1 MYEQRRLNHVK
12 VEGDLMQ
19 ELERLDR
26 VENLRDT
33 WPTEDGH
40 FTPWLE
46 KNIDVLGE
54 SLDIPLV
61 VESREESVGD
71 HWADLVCT
79 DTTDQ
84 STVLIENQIAP
95 TDHSHIGQI
104 LTYAANLKAVT
115 IVWIAER
122 IKDDHRAAID
132 WLNEVTRDSVRFFAL
147 EIELWK
153 IGSCGPAPK
162 FNVVSKP
169 NDWARAAQGTSDVD
183 KPPRNALIQHF
194 KFWTEFV
201 GHVQQSD
208 SQLRTRSPRYQHSM
222 EFSIGKGGA
231 NLSAVRLNSER
242 SVRVQL
248 VLSRRTHK
256 AFFRALM
263 DEADEINGE
272 IGLELDWRPRPT
284 RSSIDLTV
292 GMDPADEEDW
302 GDQMEW
308 FIDNLEAFDETF
320 RDRIARINPED
331 WPEPEDDSEDDD

>member
-1 MYEQRRLNHVK
+1 MTQ
-12 VEGDLMQ
+12 
-19 ELERLDR
+19 LERLER

-46 KNIDVLGE
+46 KNIGILGE
-54 SLDIPLV
+54 ALDIPLV

-79 DTTDQ
+79 DTADQ
-84 STVLIENQIAP
+84 STVLIENQITP
-95 TDHSHIGQI
+95 TNHSHIGQI

-132 WLNEVTRDSVRFFAL
+132 WLNEVTRDTVRFFAL

-153 IGSCGPAPK
+153 IGNSGPAPK

-169 NDWARAAQGTSDVD
+169 NDWARAARSTSGDD
-183 KPPRNALIQHF
+183 ETPTEARLQHF
-194 KFWTEFV
+194 RFWTKFV
-201 GHVQQSD
+201 DHIGQSD
-208 SQLRTRSPRYQHSM
+208 SPLKPRSPRDKHYT

-231 NLSAVRLNSER
+231 NLKALRLNTDR
-242 SVRVQL
+242 LVRVQL
-248 VLSRRTHK
+248 VLSRRTHR
-256 AFFRALM
+256 AFFRSLM
-263 DEADEINGE
+263 NAADEINGE
-272 IGLELDWRPRPT
+272 IGPDLEWRPRST
-284 RSSIDLTV
+284 ISSIDLTV

-302 GDQMEW
+302 DNQIEW
-308 FIDNLEAFDETF
+308 FVDNLEAFDETF
-320 RDRIARINPED
+320 RDRLARTNPED
-331 WPEPEDDSEDDD
+331 WPEPEDDSELPDD